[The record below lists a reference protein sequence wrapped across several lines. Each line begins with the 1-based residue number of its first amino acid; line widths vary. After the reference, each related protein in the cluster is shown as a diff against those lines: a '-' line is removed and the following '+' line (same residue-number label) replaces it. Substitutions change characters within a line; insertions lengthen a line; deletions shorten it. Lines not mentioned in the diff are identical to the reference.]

1 MALPEGGAFSPRHL
15 RDYEMKP
22 GIYSGAA
29 GTLFL
34 IISAFSANAAELVV
48 TDPWV
53 RSAPPNA
60 PALGAFMQL
69 ENKSEAEISVV
80 GAYSSLEVDRV
91 ELHRS
96 IMDDGVMKMIPQQSI
111 PVPSHSSTELKPGS
125 WHIMLIGPSKVPSM
139 GEAVQLTL
147 VFDDGSKQVVTA
159 VVRQGKKMMGEH
171 SHEMN
176 SD

>member
-1 MALPEGGAFSPRHL
+1 
-15 RDYEMKP
+15 MKP

-34 IISAFSANAAELVV
+34 IISAFSANAAELLVS
-48 TDPWV
+48 DPWV

-60 PALGAFMQL
+60 PALGAFMLL
-69 ENKSEAEISVV
+69 ENKSDAEVSVV
-80 GAYSSLEVDRV
+80 DAYSSLAVDRI
-91 ELHRS
+91 ELHRT
-96 IMDDGVMKMIPQQSI
+96 MMGDGVMRMIPQQFI

-139 GEAVQLTL
+139 GETVELTL
-147 VFDDGSKQVVTA
+147 VFDNGTKQLVTA
-159 VVRQGKKMMGEH
+159 VVRQGKKMMDGH
-171 SHEMN
+171 SHEMK